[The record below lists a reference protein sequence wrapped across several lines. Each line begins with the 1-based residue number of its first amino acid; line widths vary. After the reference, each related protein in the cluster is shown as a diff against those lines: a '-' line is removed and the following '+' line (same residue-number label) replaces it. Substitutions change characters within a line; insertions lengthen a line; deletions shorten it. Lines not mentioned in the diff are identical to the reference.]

1 MLAAA
6 LLAFALLAGAVAWFA
21 PQLPPL
27 DRVTTYQ
34 PRQPLQVYT
43 ADGVEIAQFGA
54 ERRQFVPIAQIPLLL
69 QQAVLAV
76 WDRDILEFFL
86 TGMML
91 FGMGLL
97 GEYIGRVYQQVR
109 HRPRYL
115 VEVILERKD

>member
-1 MLAAA
+1 MIVALISVFVYIVIIVERWFLA
-6 LLAFALLAGAVAWFA
+6 
-21 PQLPPL
+21 
-27 DRVTTYQ
+27 TTW
-34 PRQPLQVYT
+34 
-43 ADGVEIAQFGA
+43 
-54 ERRQFVPIAQIPLLL
+54 